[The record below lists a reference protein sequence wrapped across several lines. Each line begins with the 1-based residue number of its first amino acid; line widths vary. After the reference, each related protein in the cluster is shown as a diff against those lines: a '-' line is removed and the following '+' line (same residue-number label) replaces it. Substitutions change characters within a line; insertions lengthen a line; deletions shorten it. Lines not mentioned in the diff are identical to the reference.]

1 MGGAMNRKKMKKKKE
16 KKLKKKKL
24 HCLCEQCNG

>member
-1 MGGAMNRKKMKKKKE
+1 MGGAMNRKKMKKKE